1 VIAAHAVL
9 GVGSASAAV
18 RPHVT
23 LSGYPAGASN
33 QGWLRMHWTPN
44 FKPVRAVCTID
55 ERQLPCGH
63 DLVQTDLTTGKH
75 IVQVMAWRADG
86 AVAVARAHWWTDLV
100 PPTVPKVSGT
110 PTGWVQDPPVLL
122 IARGS
127 TDGQSHTVH
136 YEYRFNTSPY
146 SDGPGEWQYV
156 TGINGN
162 RDRVADF
169 GTTTVEWRAYDRAG
183 NFSAWTAP
191 QVVRIDWIPPNVT
204 ADRPPGEWSTGPVT
218 FTATA
223 TDVGSGVA
231 GYLYETATGNGV
243 WSAPQPG
250 DAVTITAE
258 GTTCVRFA
266 AYDSAGNRSPWAN
279 DASSVTCAGIDA
291 TPPTLTTPYGAGRW
305 MHYTS
310 GVITY
315 ASDAESG
322 VASVEYD
329 TSTDGGLT
337 WSDPQPGNEAWIS
350 QEGVTEVRFRA
361 NDEAGNVSPWT
372 TPTLLTTAMI
382 DYTPPTLQLSAT
394 QAGSTDTVTA
404 DVSDAGSGIEF
415 VVYDWSG
422 DGGRSWA
429 GHYQGTSVQVPAG
442 PNTIVRFQ
450 AVDNAG
456 NVTPWVTLQL

>member
-1 VIAAHAVL
+1 VIGTQRAQSSTGLAQDSGEAVGNAAQIRI
-9 GVGSASAAV
+9 S
-18 RPHVT
+18 
-23 LSGYPAGASN
+23 YD
-33 QGWLRMHWTPN
+33 
-44 FKPVRAVCTID
+44 F
-55 ERQLPCGH
+55 
-63 DLVQTDLTTGKH
+63 TG
-75 IVQVMAWRADG
+75 
-86 AVAVARAHWWTDLV
+86 
-100 PPTVPKVSGT
+100 
-110 PTGWVQDPPVLL
+110 
-122 IARGS
+122 
-127 TDGQSHTVH
+127 
-136 YEYRFNTSPY
+136 
-146 SDGPGEWQYV
+146 
-156 TGINGN
+156 NGN
-162 RDRVADF
+162 WDRVADF

-350 QEGVTEVRFRA
+350 QEGVSA
-361 NDEAGNVSPWT
+361 
-372 TPTLLTTAMI
+372 AMEGH
-382 DYTPPTLQLSAT
+382 TSSMCAPSTSARP
-394 QAGSTDTVTA
+394 GS
-404 DVSDAGSGIEF
+404 
-415 VVYDWSG
+415 
-422 DGGRSWA
+422 R
-429 GHYQGTSVQVPAG
+429 
-442 PNTIVRFQ
+442 
-450 AVDNAG
+450 
-456 NVTPWVTLQL
+456 L